1 MEEFIMRIITVSR
14 EFGSGGR
21 ELGRRLADELQYDYY
36 DGEIIAAIAKKCGL
50 DETYVENTLEN
61 QGWQAVPLTLGRTF
75 ASPMVLQSPQVGLLR
90 EQKHVIDEIGKTG
103 RDCVIVG
110 RNADILLEEY
120 HPFNLFVCADMEA
133 RVRRCIERAKEG
145 ENIAPKEI
153 EKHIRRV
160 DKNRARTREI
170 LSDSVW
176 GSRDAYHLIVNTTEW
191 DLKAL
196 APVVAQFAR
205 GWFERA

>member
-50 DETYVENTLEN
+50 DETYVENTLED
-61 QGWQAVPLTLGRTF
+61 QGWQAIPLTYGRTF
-75 ASPMVLQSPQVGLLR
+75 TSPMVLQSPQVELLL
-90 EQKHVIDEIGKTG
+90 EQKRVIDEIGKAG

-133 RVRRCIERAKEG
+133 RVRRCMDRAKEG
-145 ENIAPKEI
+145 ENISPKEM

-176 GSRDAYHLIVNTTEW
+176 GHRDAYHLIVNTTTW
-191 DLKAL
+191 DLKQL
-196 APVVAQFAR
+196 APAVAQFAR
-205 GWFERA
+205 DWFERT